1 MMDTSLVQRAADR
14 RIALVDC
21 NNFYVSCERVFQPQ
35 LEGVPVVVLSN
46 NDGCIIARSDEAK
59 ELGIAMTAPYFKARP
74 VIEKNRVRVL
84 SSNFALYGD
93 MSRRV
98 MSTLARFSDDFEVY
112 SIDECFLDLT
122 GLDDPAAY
130 AGAIRSTVRRWTGIP
145 VSIGIAPSKTL
156 AKVAGRLAK
165 ADRDGSGVRELLPGV
180 ELDEVL
186 SRFPVEDIWGV
197 GDRLARRLR
206 RSGIHTAKK
215 LRDADERWI
224 DKKLG
229 VVGRRLVYELRGIS
243 CLGLEDQPP
252 DRQTICTTRSFA
264 KALTDLEELQ
274 EAVASFVG
282 RAAEK
287 LRSQGSAAGVLTVF
301 VATGRFDEGPRYY
314 NSTVAVL
321 PVPSAVTHE
330 LSGHALAGLERIFR
344 PGYAYKR
351 AGVLLGD
358 IVPAGAVQLDLLDR
372 LGEPPDGSASPR
384 RRGERLMRAVDRVN
398 RELGPQTL
406 QYAREGLEKPWVLRT
421 NRRSPRYTT
430 SWRELP
436 VAHAG

>member
-1 MMDTSLVQRAADR
+1 METPLAQRAAAR

-21 NNFYVSCERVFQPQ
+21 NNFYASCERVFQPE
-35 LEGVPVVVLSN
+35 LAGVPVVVLSN

-59 ELGIAMTAPYFKARP
+59 ALGIAMGAPFFKTRP
-74 VIEKNRVRVL
+74 VIEKHRVRVF

-93 MSRRV
+93 MSQRV
-98 MSTLARFSDDFEVY
+98 MSTLARFSEDFEVY

-122 GLDDPAAY
+122 GFGDPAAY
-130 AGAIRSTVRRWTGIP
+130 AGVIRSTVRRWTGIP
-145 VSIGIAPSKTL
+145 VSIGLAPSKTL
-156 AKVAGRLAK
+156 AKVANKLAK
-165 ADRDGSGVRELLPGV
+165 ADRGGPGVKELLPGA

-186 SRFPVEDIWGV
+186 ARLPVEDVWGIA
-197 GDRLARRLR
+197 DRLARRLK

-215 LRDADERWI
+215 LRDADDRWI

-229 VVGRRLVYELRGIS
+229 VVGRRMVYELRGIG

-252 DRQTICTTRSFA
+252 DKKTICTTRSFA
-264 KALTDLEELQ
+264 TALVTLEELQ
-274 EAVASFVG
+274 EAVASFVS
-282 RAAEK
+282 RSAEK
-287 LRSQGSAAGVLTVF
+287 LRAQSSAAGVLTVF
-301 VATGRFDEGPRYY
+301 VMTGHFGEGPKYY

-321 PVPSAVTHE
+321 PVPSGVTHE
-330 LSGHALAGLERIFR
+330 LLGHALVGLKRIFR
-344 PGYAYKR
+344 SGYAYKR

-358 IVPAGAVQLDLLDR
+358 IVPAGAVQLDLFDR
-372 LGEPPDGSASPR
+372 LGEPPDGSDSPR

-398 RELGPQTL
+398 RELGPQTV
-406 QYAREGLEKPWVLRT
+406 QYAREGLAKPWVLRT

-436 VAHAG
+436 VARAG

>member
-1 MMDTSLVQRAADR
+1 MDAPLTERIAAR

-21 NNFYVSCERVFQPQ
+21 NNFYVSCERVFQPK

-59 ELGIAMTAPYFKARP
+59 ALGIAMGAPYFKTRP
-74 VIEKNRVRVL
+74 LIEKHRVRVF

-93 MSRRV
+93 MSQRV
-98 MSTLARFSDDFEVY
+98 MSTLARFSEDFEVY

-122 GLDDPAAY
+122 GFGDPAAY
-130 AGAIRSTVRRWTGIP
+130 AGVIRSTVRRWTGIP
-145 VSIGIAPSKTL
+145 VSIGLAPSKTL
-156 AKVAGRLAK
+156 AKVANKLAK
-165 ADRDGSGVRELLPGV
+165 ADRGGPGVKVLLPGA
-180 ELDEVL
+180 ELDETL
-186 SRFPVEDIWGV
+186 ARLPVDAVWGIA
-197 GDRLARRLR
+197 DRLARRLK

-215 LRDADERWI
+215 LRDADDRWI

-229 VVGRRLVYELRGIS
+229 VVGRRIVYELRGVA

-252 DRQTICTTRSFA
+252 DKQTICTTRSFA
-264 KALTDLEELQ
+264 RALSTLEEIQ
-274 EAVASFVG
+274 EAVASFVS

-287 LRSQGSAAGVLTVF
+287 LRAQSSAAGVLTVF
-301 VATGRFDEGPRYY
+301 IMTGHFGEDPKYY
-314 NSTVAVL
+314 DSTVTVL

-330 LSGHALAGLERIFR
+330 LLSYALASLKRIYR
-344 PGYAYKR
+344 RGYAYKR

-358 IVPAGAVQLDLLDR
+358 IVPAGAVQLNLFDR

-398 RELGPQTL
+398 RELGPQTV
-406 QYAREGLEKPWVLRT
+406 QYAREGLGKPWVLRT

-436 VAHAG
+436 VARSV